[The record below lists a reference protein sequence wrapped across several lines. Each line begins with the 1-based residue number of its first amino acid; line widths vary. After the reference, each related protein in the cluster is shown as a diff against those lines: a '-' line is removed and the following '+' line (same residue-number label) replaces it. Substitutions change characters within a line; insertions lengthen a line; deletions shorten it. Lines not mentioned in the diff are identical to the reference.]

1 MLQAFVLPRC
11 EQLEPNCAVVARVLI
26 VISKA
31 VHVLVSPLTIADATG
46 KWPQSTFCLTLH
58 LA

>member
-1 MLQAFVLPRC
+1 
-11 EQLEPNCAVVARVLI
+11 VVARVLI
-26 VISKA
+26 VISKT

-46 KWPQSTFCLTLH
+46 KRPQSTFCLTLH